1 MKSTRIMTAIMI
13 VLFLALAMITCASA
27 AEVRP
32 VPVDHDLTDLG
43 NGMFS
48 ITIRD
53 RDRISNGGYFIAVLY
68 QTDCYDGEQIRTLVP
83 GDTVYADDRRW
94 TVKEIVLHSDGEN
107 PDEPI
112 SYEIYTEEEMDGY
125 LVFQPREDGKYEA
138 VINDWSPVVLL
149 GSVKVRLPLAE
160 NFEYI
165 RISAGEEGDP
175 VGTKEFIDDLGTFNG
190 DSFSAYNTTC
200 EFRDG
205 KLIRV
210 ISSSYPQ
217 GPEEYA
223 NDELKPVPVWKFCH
237 GLRDGLDTA
246 VITGYSMDCEEGS
259 SKIDMTPEEI
269 EGIRSLAL
277 NGMVIGKASDE
288 SVTGGT
294 WVYSFET
301 PGGKH
306 LLSVE
311 LYKGMIVAA
320 DGMYQYQ
327 K

>member
-1 MKSTRIMTAIMI
+1 
-13 VLFLALAMITCASA
+13 
-27 AEVRP
+27 
-32 VPVDHDLTDLG
+32 
-43 NGMFS
+43 MFS
-48 ITIRD
+48 VTIRN

-68 QTDCYDGEQIRTLVP
+68 QTDCYDGEQIRALVP

-125 LVFQPREDGKYEA
+125 LVFQPREDGRYEA
-138 VINDWSPVVLL
+138 VINDWNPVVLL

-175 VGTKEFIDDLGTFNG
+175 VGTKEFIDDLGTFSG

-217 GPEEYA
+217 GPE
-223 NDELKPVPVWKFCH
+223 
-237 GLRDGLDTA
+237 
-246 VITGYSMDCEEGS
+246 
-259 SKIDMTPEEI
+259 
-269 EGIRSLAL
+269 
-277 NGMVIGKASDE
+277 
-288 SVTGGT
+288 
-294 WVYSFET
+294 
-301 PGGKH
+301 
-306 LLSVE
+306 
-311 LYKGMIVAA
+311 
-320 DGMYQYQ
+320 
-327 K
+327 